1 MKIFIMVFIWK
12 RFDPL
17 IHHRQSIRLNGYDYC
32 SLGLYFITIRV
43 HPGGPVLGHVLNGK
57 TELND
62 FGNIV
67 DDEWRK
73 TPIIRPYV
81 YIDAYVIMPDHFHG
95 IIGIHSDP
103 APDKP
108 FTDNDPVGATRRVAP
123 TTRRVAPTTRP
134 TGPKPGSIGA
144 IIGQFKSQTTKRI
157 NMLRFEMGK
166 MNTGATEKMNTGAT
180 EKMNTGATG
189 KMNTGATQRVA
200 PTGRVWQR
208 NYYDHI
214 IRDHESLERI
224 RQYIIDN
231 PSRCT

>member
-1 MKIFIMVFIWK
+1 MKIIIMVFIWK

-32 SLGLYFITIRV
+32 SFGLYFITIRV

-67 DDEWRK
+67 DDEWCK

-81 YIDAYVIMPDHFHG
+81 CIDAYVIMPDHFHG
-95 IIGIHSDP
+95 IIGIHTHP
-103 APDKP
+103 
-108 FTDNDPVGATRRVAP
+108 PVGATRRVAP
-123 TTRRVAPTTRP
+123 NATLTDADPDATLTDADPDATLTDADPVGATQRVAPTARP

-157 NMLRFEMGK
+157 NMLRFE
-166 MNTGATEKMNTGAT
+166 
-180 EKMNTGATG
+180 TG
-189 KMNTGATQRVA
+189 KINTGATQRVA